1 MDMIMVL
8 APNVHPD
15 AEVEIIGYQQSLSD
29 FASKAETIPYEI
41 LTSISP
47 RVQRTYVND

>member
-8 APNVHPD
+8 APHARPD
-15 AEVEIIGYQQSLSD
+15 AEVEIIGTQQALSL
-29 FASKAETIPYEI
+29 FAEKAQTIPYEI